1 MNPLFIALLTSLLIG
16 CVIGF
21 VVGFVLGHDHASA
34 KKKPMDL
41 HVEAVAAENL
51 WREDLDD
58 PEG

>member
-1 MNPLFIALLTSLLIG
+1 MNPIVIVLFTTLLIG
-16 CVIGF
+16 LVVGF
-21 VVGFVLGHDHASA
+21 VIGFVLGHDHAST

-41 HVEAVAAENL
+41 HVEAVAAEHL

>member
-1 MNPLFIALLTSLLIG
+1 MNPIVIVLFTTLLIG
-16 CVIGF
+16 LVVGF
-21 VVGFVLGHDHASA
+21 VVGFVLGHDHAST
-34 KKKPMDL
+34 KRKPMDL